1 MTSIERTAYPRFKQN
16 ISKKELATIYTVTHE
31 ENIFAHRIAR
41 GESSVFICLVMLKSF
56 QRLGYFPRPKEIPT
70 IVLQHIQSGLH
81 IPDEVEIKF
90 NSKVM
95 YRHQKEIR
103 QYLQVSTFGK
113 DALHVATKAIYK
125 AAYVMDHP
133 PDLINVAI
141 EELIKGHYELPAFST
156 LDRLVRRVR
165 TLVNNQLCHTVMNR
179 LSNQEKH
186 KLDELLRTSQET
198 KHSSFNY
205 FKELP
210 KSPSISHM
218 KELQN
223 KLDFITSFMS
233 NIEELLKEVP
243 NSKVKNF
250 VLEALALDAS
260 EMKDFTMAKRYTLLL
275 SVIYRSQIITR
286 DHLIDMF
293 LKRIARIH
301 KKGKEELAL
310 LREKQ
315 RSISENLIS
324 ILSEVLHTTHMHDDT
339 NIIGSEITELFER
352 RGGIDSLQQDCLAL
366 SSYNGNNYLPLLE
379 KFYNSHR
386 KTLFRLISLLKLD
399 STTQD
404 DSLIKALQFLL
415 LNENRRVEH
424 LPTSIDLSFANEQ
437 WKQTLRVGKGSN
449 LLYRKRL
456 EICIF
461 SYLASELKTGDVSV
475 QGSEKYA
482 DYRKQL
488 LSWEECEPLVKEY
501 CKELNFPSSPTQFVK
516 QLKQNLTSVA
526 NTVDSNYPNN
536 GQVMITEDG
545 EPILKRFVRKTV
557 SISSKL
563 LEKEIIQRLP
573 ERTVLDILC
582 NVEHWTHWTK
592 HFGPLSGSDS
602 KLEDPTERYIVT
614 TFGYGCNL
622 GPTQTAKHM
631 RNTITPHMLSFVN
644 RRHIHI
650 PRLNAALQDVLNQ
663 YHTFSLPKL
672 WGTGKIAAADGTKHD
687 MYTENLISEY
697 HIRYGGYG
705 ALAYHHVADNYIALF
720 SHFIPCGVWEAIYI
734 IDGLLKNK
742 SDIQPDTLHADTQGQ
757 STPVFALSYLLG
769 IQLMPR
775 IRNWKD
781 LKFFRPDKHT
791 QYKHID
797 PLFKD
802 VIDWR
807 LIETHWKD
815 LFQVVV
821 SIKMGKI
828 LPSTLLR
835 KLSSNSKK
843 NRLYQA
849 FQELGRVIRT
859 IFLLQYISDMKLREQ
874 ITASTNK
881 VEAYNGFSKWLFFG
895 GDGIITENDPIEQE
909 KRIKYNELITNSVIF
924 QNVVDITTILW
935 QLKNEGYRFSRQD
948 LERISPYIT
957 RNIKRFGDYVI
968 DLQKIPHPI
977 EEEIPL

>member
-1 MTSIERTAYPRFKQN
+1 
-16 ISKKELATIYTVTHE
+16 
-31 ENIFAHRIAR
+31 
-41 GESSVFICLVMLKSF
+41 MLKSF

-250 VLEALALDAS
+250 ALEALALDAS

-315 RSISENLIS
+315 RSISENLIA
-324 ILSEVLHTTHMHDDT
+324 ILSEVLRTTHMHDDT
-339 NIIGSEITELFER
+339 NIIGSAITELFER

-379 KFYNSHR
+379 KFYTSHR

-501 CKELNFPSSPTQFVK
+501 CKELNFPSSPIQFVK

-895 GDGIITENDPIEQE
+895 SDGIITENDPIEQE

-957 RNIKRFGDYVI
+957 RHIKRFGDYVI

>member
-1 MTSIERTAYPRFKQN
+1 VTSIERTAYPRFKQN

-250 VLEALALDAS
+250 ALEALALDAS

-957 RNIKRFGDYVI
+957 RHIKRFGDYVI
-968 DLQKIPHPI
+968 DLQKIPHPM

>member
-1 MTSIERTAYPRFKQN
+1 MTSVERTAYPRFKQN
-16 ISKKELATIYTVTHE
+16 ISKKELAAIYTITHE
-31 ENIFAHRIAR
+31 ENIFAHRVAR

-56 QRLGYFPRPKEIPT
+56 QRLGYFPRPKDIPPM
-70 IVLQHIQSGLH
+70 VLQHIQSCLN
-81 IPDEVEIKF
+81 IPDEVELKF

-103 QYLQVSTFGK
+103 QYLKVYAFGK
-113 DALHVATKAIYK
+113 DALHVATKAIYN
-125 AAYVMDHP
+125 ASNVMDHP

-141 EELIKGHYELPAFST
+141 EELIKERYELPAFST

-165 TLVNNQLCHTVMNR
+165 TLVNNRLCHTVMNR
-179 LSNQEKH
+179 LSKQEKH

-198 KHSSFNY
+198 KHSGFNY

-210 KSPSISHM
+210 KSSTISHM

-223 KLDFITSFMS
+223 KLDYIKSFMS
-233 NIEELLKEVP
+233 NIEELLKEIP
-243 NSKVKNF
+243 NSKIKNF
-250 VLEALALDAS
+250 ASEALALDAS
-260 EMKDFTMAKRYTLLL
+260 EMKDFNMAKRYTLLL
-275 SVIYRSQIITR
+275 SVIYRSQIATR
-286 DHLIDMF
+286 DNLIDMF
-293 LKRIARIH
+293 LKRVARIH
-301 KKGKEELAL
+301 KKGKEELDL
-310 LREKQ
+310 LREQQ

-324 ILSEVLHTTHMHDDT
+324 ILSEVLHTTHMYDDT
-339 NIIGSEITELFER
+339 KIIGSEITELFER
-352 RGGIDSLQQDCLAL
+352 RGGIDSLQQDCLAI
-366 SSYNGNNYLPLLE
+366 SSYNGNNYFPLLE
-379 KFYNSHR
+379 KSYNSHR
-386 KTLFRLISLLKLD
+386 KTLFRLISLLKID

-424 LPTSIDLSFANEQ
+424 LPTNLDLSFANEQ
-437 WKQTLRVGKGSN
+437 WRQTLRVGKDSN

-461 SYLASELKTGDVSV
+461 SYLASELKTGDISV

-482 DYRKQL
+482 DYREQL
-488 LSWEECEPLVKEY
+488 LPWEECELLVKEY
-501 CKELNFPSSPTQFVK
+501 CKELNFPSSPTHFVK
-516 QLKQNLTSVA
+516 QLKQKLTSVA
-526 NTVDSNYPNN
+526 NAVDLNYPNN
-536 GQVMITEDG
+536 GQVIITEDG
-545 EPILKRFVRKTV
+545 EPILKRLVRKNV
-557 SISSKL
+557 STSSKL
-563 LEKEIIQRLP
+563 LEKEIIKRLP

-582 NVEHWTHWTK
+582 NVEHWTHWTR
-592 HFGPLSGSDS
+592 HFGPLSGSDP

-631 RNTITPHMLSFVN
+631 RNIITAHMLSFVN

-650 PRLNAALQDVLNQ
+650 PKLNAALQDVLNQ
-663 YHTFSLPKL
+663 YNTFSLPKL
-672 WGTGKIAAADGTKHD
+672 WGTGKVASADGTKHD
-687 MYTENLISEY
+687 MYIENLVSEY

-705 ALAYHHVADNYIALF
+705 GLAYHHVADNYIALF
-720 SHFIPCGVWEAIYI
+720 SHFIPCGVWEAVYI

-769 IQLMPR
+769 IHLMPR

-791 QYKHID
+791 HYKHID

-802 VIDWR
+802 VINWR
-807 LIETHWKD
+807 VIETHWKD
-815 LFQVVV
+815 LFQVVI

-849 FQELGRVIRT
+849 FRELGRVIRT

-895 GDGIITENDPIEQE
+895 GDGIITENDSIEQE
-909 KRIKYNELITNSVIF
+909 KRIKYNDLITNSVIF
-924 QNVVDITTILW
+924 QNVVDITMILW
-935 QLKNEGYRFSRQD
+935 QLKKEGYRFSRQD
-948 LERISPYIT
+948 LERLSPYMT
-957 RNIKRFGDYVI
+957 RHIKRFGDYVI
-968 DLQKIPHPI
+968 DLQKIPQPI
-977 EEEIPL
+977 EETIPL

>member
-56 QRLGYFPRPKEIPT
+56 QRLGYFPRPKEIPL
-70 IVLQHIQSGLH
+70 IVLQHIQSSLH
-81 IPDEVEIKF
+81 IPDEIEIKF

-165 TLVNNQLCHTVMNR
+165 TLVNNQLCHTVLNR

-233 NIEELLKEVP
+233 NIEELLKDVP

-250 VLEALALDAS
+250 ALEALALDAS

-352 RGGIDSLQQDCLAL
+352 RGGIDSLQQDCVAL

-424 LPTSIDLSFANEQ
+424 LPTRIDLSFANEQ

-461 SYLASELKTGDVSV
+461 SYLASELKTGD
-475 QGSEKYA
+475 G
-482 DYRKQL
+482 
-488 LSWEECEPLVKEY
+488 EC
-501 CKELNFPSSPTQFVK
+501 T
-516 QLKQNLTSVA
+516 
-526 NTVDSNYPNN
+526 
-536 GQVMITEDG
+536 
-545 EPILKRFVRKTV
+545 RF
-557 SISSKL
+557 
-563 LEKEIIQRLP
+563 
-573 ERTVLDILC
+573 
-582 NVEHWTHWTK
+582 
-592 HFGPLSGSDS
+592 
-602 KLEDPTERYIVT
+602 
-614 TFGYGCNL
+614 
-622 GPTQTAKHM
+622 
-631 RNTITPHMLSFVN
+631 
-644 RRHIHI
+644 
-650 PRLNAALQDVLNQ
+650 
-663 YHTFSLPKL
+663 
-672 WGTGKIAAADGTKHD
+672 
-687 MYTENLISEY
+687 
-697 HIRYGGYG
+697 
-705 ALAYHHVADNYIALF
+705 
-720 SHFIPCGVWEAIYI
+720 
-734 IDGLLKNK
+734 
-742 SDIQPDTLHADTQGQ
+742 
-757 STPVFALSYLLG
+757 
-769 IQLMPR
+769 
-775 IRNWKD
+775 
-781 LKFFRPDKHT
+781 
-791 QYKHID
+791 
-797 PLFKD
+797 
-802 VIDWR
+802 
-807 LIETHWKD
+807 
-815 LFQVVV
+815 
-821 SIKMGKI
+821 
-828 LPSTLLR
+828 
-835 KLSSNSKK
+835 
-843 NRLYQA
+843 
-849 FQELGRVIRT
+849 
-859 IFLLQYISDMKLREQ
+859 
-874 ITASTNK
+874 
-881 VEAYNGFSKWLFFG
+881 
-895 GDGIITENDPIEQE
+895 
-909 KRIKYNELITNSVIF
+909 
-924 QNVVDITTILW
+924 
-935 QLKNEGYRFSRQD
+935 
-948 LERISPYIT
+948 
-957 RNIKRFGDYVI
+957 
-968 DLQKIPHPI
+968 
-977 EEEIPL
+977 

>member
-1 MTSIERTAYPRFKQN
+1 MTSIERTAYPRFQQN

-250 VLEALALDAS
+250 ALEALALDAS

-536 GQVMITEDG
+536 GQVIITEDG

-663 YHTFSLPKL
+663 YQTFSLPKL

-957 RNIKRFGDYVI
+957 RHIKRFGDYVI
-968 DLQKIPHPI
+968 DLQKVPHPI

>member
-41 GESSVFICLVMLKSF
+41 GESSVFICLAMLKSF
-56 QRLGYFPRPKEIPT
+56 QRLGYFPRPKEIPP

-81 IPDEVEIKF
+81 IPDEVAIKF

-95 YRHQKEIR
+95 YRYQKEIR

-125 AAYVMDHP
+125 AAHVMDHP

-243 NSKVKNF
+243 NSKIKNF
-250 VLEALALDAS
+250 ALEALSLDAS

-324 ILSEVLHTTHMHDDT
+324 ILSEALHTTHMHDDT

-366 SSYNGNNYLPLLE
+366 SSYNGNNCLPLLE

-526 NTVDSNYPNN
+526 NTVDLNYPNN

-781 LKFFRPDKHT
+781 LKFFRPDKHS

-935 QLKNEGYRFSRQD
+935 QLKNEDYRFSRQD
-948 LERISPYIT
+948 LERLSPYIT
-957 RNIKRFGDYVI
+957 RHIKRFGDYVI

>member
-31 ENIFAHRIAR
+31 ENIFAHRISR

-250 VLEALALDAS
+250 ALEALALDAS

-339 NIIGSEITELFER
+339 NIIGSEITELFES

-424 LPTSIDLSFANEQ
+424 LPTRIDLSFANEQ

-536 GQVMITEDG
+536 GQVMITEAG

-895 GDGIITENDPIEQE
+895 GDSIITENDPIGQE

-957 RNIKRFGDYVI
+957 RHIKRFGDYVI

>member
-1 MTSIERTAYPRFKQN
+1 M
-16 ISKKELATIYTVTHE
+16 
-31 ENIFAHRIAR
+31 
-41 GESSVFICLVMLKSF
+41 
-56 QRLGYFPRPKEIPT
+56 
-70 IVLQHIQSGLH
+70 
-81 IPDEVEIKF
+81 
-90 NSKVM
+90 
-95 YRHQKEIR
+95 R

-250 VLEALALDAS
+250 ALEALALDAS

-437 WKQTLRVGKGSN
+437 WKQALRVGKGSN

-461 SYLASELKTGDVSV
+461 SYLASELKTGDMGV

-895 GDGIITENDPIEQE
+895 GDGIITENDPIAQE

-957 RNIKRFGDYVI
+957 RHIKRFGDYVI

>member
-250 VLEALALDAS
+250 ALEALALDAS

-324 ILSEVLHTTHMHDDT
+324 ILSEVLRTTHMHDDT
-339 NIIGSEITELFER
+339 NIIGSAITELFER

-895 GDGIITENDPIEQE
+895 SDGIITENDPIEQE

-957 RNIKRFGDYVI
+957 RHIKRFGDYVI

>member
-250 VLEALALDAS
+250 ALEALALDAS

-315 RSISENLIS
+315 RSISENLIY

-895 GDGIITENDPIEQE
+895 GDGIIMENDPIEQE

-957 RNIKRFGDYVI
+957 RHIKRFGDYVI

>member
-250 VLEALALDAS
+250 ALEALALDAS

-957 RNIKRFGDYVI
+957 RHIKRFGDYVI